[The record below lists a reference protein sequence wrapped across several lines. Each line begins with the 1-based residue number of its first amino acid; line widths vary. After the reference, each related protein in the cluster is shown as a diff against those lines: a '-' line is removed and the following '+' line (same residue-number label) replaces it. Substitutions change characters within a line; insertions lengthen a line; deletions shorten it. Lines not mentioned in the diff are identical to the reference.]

1 VNIGSMDGV
10 GADAAG
16 VVRSAV
22 YFDGTSSRRWMVG
35 LAFREQLEISGEDL
49 SPVSWAYSDIRR
61 VDGAPG
67 VLRVDCLS
75 APPLARLEIRDASLA
90 AELTSRCPRLGEYRP
105 DGQGA
110 AKIVGWSLAAAVS
123 IVLVVLFAIPLA
135 ADRLA
140 PLVPE
145 SFERRM
151 GDAADVQMKTLF
163 GGRACNNAAGQ
174 AAFSKLVEML
184 RKSMGLDIVV
194 QPAVLATPI
203 PNAFALPGGRVY
215 LLNGLLAKAQNPDEI
230 AGVLAHEL
238 GHLKHRD
245 NVRELIYNGGTSFLI
260 GLLFGDVTGSSAV
273 IFASR
278 TLVTASYSRE
288 AEQSA
293 DTAAIETM
301 QRLGRSP
308 KPMGELLFRVTGKEG
323 TTSLSI
329 LANHPMT
336 EDRLKRMSDLDRP
349 ASGPPLLT
357 AAEWSVLKSIC
368 GTGEKL

>member
-1 VNIGSMDGV
+1 MDGV
-10 GADAAG
+10 VADAADPA
-16 VVRSAV
+16 RSSV
-22 YFDGTSSRRWMVG
+22 YFDGTSSRRWQVD
-35 LAFREQLEISGEDL
+35 LAFKEQLEISGENL

-61 VDGAPG
+61 VDAAPG
-67 VLRVDCLS
+67 VLRVSCLS
-75 APPLARLEIRDASLA
+75 APPLARLEIRDASRA
-90 AELTSRCPRLGEYRP
+90 AELASRCPRLGDYRP
-105 DGQGA
+105 DGHGV

-151 GDAADVQMKTLF
+151 GDAADVQMKTIF
-163 GGRACNNAAGQ
+163 GGGHACSNAAGQ
-174 AAFSKLVEML
+174 AAFSKLVEAL
-184 RKSMGLDIVV
+184 RKAMELDVLV

-203 PNAFALPGGRVY
+203 PNAFALPGGRIY
-215 LLNGLLAKAQNPDEI
+215 LLNGLLAKAENPDEI

-278 TLVTASYSRE
+278 TLVTASYSRD
-288 AEQSA
+288 AEQNA
-293 DTAAIETM
+293 DTVAIETM

-308 KPMGELLFRVTGKEG
+308 KPMGELLFRVTGNEG
-323 TTSLSI
+323 SKSLSI
-329 LANHPMT
+329 LANHPLT
-336 EDRLKRMSDLDRP
+336 EDRLKRMSDLDKP

-357 AAEWSVLKSIC
+357 AAEWSMLKSIC
-368 GTGEKL
+368 GKHDRL